1 MDGVVYSM
9 PGAGALYD
17 ALDWPFEFFRYRRL
31 RPRLWRGL
39 SGRVL
44 DLGAGTG
51 RNVPFYP
58 EAAAVNAVDLSP
70 AMLARAARRVA
81 RCGGTAECA
90 VMDARRLEFPAA
102 SFDACVSTF
111 LFCVLPDEA
120 QRAALAEVRRVLK
133 PGGRLR
139 LLEYVYS
146 QSPVRRLGMR
156 ILSPLVERVYGARF
170 DRRTR
175 EHLAKAG
182 FQLDHEEFVHGDI
195 LLLLAASRPWRCYS
209 ALNHAPKPV

>member
-1 MDGVVYSM
+1 MAGGLYGL

-17 ALDWPFEFFRYRRL
+17 LLDWPFERFRYRRL
-31 RPRLWRGL
+31 RPRLWCGL
-39 SGRVL
+39 EGRLL

-51 RNVPFYP
+51 RNAPCYP
-58 EAAAVNAVDLSP
+58 DGASVAAVDASP
-70 AMLARAARRVA
+70 AMLARAAVRVA
-81 RCGGTAECA
+81 RSGRKAECA
-90 VMDARRLEFPAA
+90 VMDARRLEFPSA

-146 QSPVRRLGMR
+146 RHPARRLGMR
-156 ILSPLVERVYGARF
+156 LLAPVVEFLFGARF
-170 DRRTR
+170 DRRTT
-175 EHLAKAG
+175 EHLREAG
-182 FQLDHEEFVHGDI
+182 FLLERSEFVSGDV
-195 LLLLAASRPWRCYS
+195 LLLLEARRP
-209 ALNHAPKPV
+209 

>member
-1 MDGVVYSM
+1 MGGVVYDM

-39 SGRVL
+39 QGRVL

-51 RNVPFYP
+51 RNAPFYP
-58 EAAAVNAVDLSP
+58 EAAAVTAVDLSP
-70 AMLARAARRVA
+70 AMLARAERRVA
-81 RCGGTAECA
+81 RCGRTAECA

-146 QSPVRRLGMR
+146 RTPARRLGMR
-156 ILSPLVERVYGARF
+156 LLSPVVECLFGARF
-170 DRRTR
+170 DRRTQAHLR
-175 EHLAKAG
+175 EAG
-182 FQLDHEEFVHGDI
+182 FLLELSEFVSGDV
-195 LLLLAASRPWRCYS
+195 LLLLEARRASSLP
-209 ALNHAPKPV
+209 